1 MNNFKIFN
9 FEALDLP
16 VFNEVRGKDWVSFG
30 KDNLYPDKIIE
41 LFNTSAMNGT
51 AINSIKDAVIG
62 EGIVDYGEMV
72 INPLGD
78 SLNDL
83 YERISLDYCLFGG
96 YSINA
101 IWNRGGDKV
110 VELYHLPFEKV
121 RSGKLNEE
129 DNVEDYYYSSN
140 WSNTRKYKPVRYK
153 SFSST
158 DNKGENASQIYYCFD
173 YTPGN
178 MIYPLPAYVGA
189 LNDIQLDARI
199 SKYHNANISNGFAGG
214 IMINMPNGEPTPDEQ
229 RALYKDLTNAFTG
242 EDNAGRLFVSFS
254 EGAELAPQI
263 QAITS
268 ANDDYYTT
276 LETRISSRIL
286 TAHRITSGRLI
297 GVRDEGGLGNN
308 ADEIEVAYT
317 HFVSTAIEPKQK
329 KINKGL
335 RGVLSFMGID
345 EPLSIIPSKIDFNKN
360 IQGEI

>member
-1 MNNFKIFN
+1 MKII
-9 FEALDLP
+9 ELRALDLP
-16 VFNEVRGKDWVSFG
+16 EFVEMRGKDWVSFG

-41 LFNTSAMNGT
+41 LYNTSAMNGT
-51 AINSIKDAVIG
+51 AINSITDAVKG
-62 EGIVDYGEMV
+62 EGIAEYGELV
-72 INPLGD
+72 VNQLGD
-78 SLNDL
+78 TLNDL
-83 YERISLDYCLFGG
+83 YERIALDYVLFGG
-96 YSINA
+96 YVLNV

-110 VELYHLPFEKV
+110 VEIYHLSFDKV

-129 DNVEDYYYSSN
+129 DVVEEYYYSSN
-140 WSNTRKYKPVRYK
+140 WGNTRKYKPVRYK
-153 SFSST
+153 SYDPL
-158 DNKGENASQIYYCFD
+158 DNKGENASQIFYCFD

-199 SKYHNANISNGFAGG
+199 SKYHNSNISNGFSGG
-214 IMINMPNGEPTPDEQ
+214 VLINMPNGEPTPDEQ
-229 RALYKDLTNAFTG
+229 RALYRDLVKSFTG

-254 EGAELAPQI
+254 EGPELAPQV
-263 QAITS
+263 QAVTS

-317 HFVSTAIEPKQK
+317 HFVSTTIEPKQK
-329 KINKGL
+329 KINKCL
-335 RGVLSFMGID
+335 SRVLSAYGID
-345 EPLSIIPSKIDFNKN
+345 TPLSIIPSTIDFNRN
-360 IQGEI
+360 ITGEV